1 MKKTSALI
9 LAVSMVCVFIYGTS
23 FAEGFNT
30 DIPVFEDNNKNI
42 PIPTAIAALI
52 PAPDYA
58 KTIAKAKTILNNPGD
73 CSVKEGFKLTNTLF
87 DISMDNRFTL
97 TQRKEALKF
106 GKAVRREI
114 VNIVSNNT
122 KPIPAPDYSETIAK
136 AKTILNNPGDCS
148 VKEGFKL
155 TNTLFDIAMDDRF
168 TSKQRKE
175 AFNLGKKMNKT
186 MIHMILRP

>member
-87 DISMDNRFTL
+87 DI
-97 TQRKEALKF
+97 
-106 GKAVRREI
+106 
-114 VNIVSNNT
+114 
-122 KPIPAPDYSETIAK
+122 
-136 AKTILNNPGDCS
+136 
-148 VKEGFKL
+148 
-155 TNTLFDIAMDDRF
+155 AMDDRF